1 MRNCQRMKIGVLGGT
16 FNPIHIGH
24 LILASETREA
34 AGLDKVLFVPACCPP
49 HKVSEDMLSGEHR
62 LRMASLAVADDPRFQ
77 TSDIE
82 LRRDGVSYTFDTVT
96 ELRRRHPDDEF
107 YFIIGADSVPE
118 LASWYKIAELV
129 GLCRFLIGYRPGHAL
144 LWEPLE
150 KLLPEAKVDDLRAG
164 VTYTTP
170 IGVSSSE
177 IRSRARRG
185 LTIRYLV
192 PANVEEYINEHGLYR

>member
-1 MRNCQRMKIGVLGGT
+1 MKIGVLGGT

-24 LILASETREA
+24 LILAGETREA

-49 HKVSEDMLSGEHR
+49 HKASEDMLSGGHR
-62 LRMASLAVADDPRFQ
+62 LRMASLAVADNPCFEA
-77 TSDIE
+77 SDIE
-82 LRRDGVSYTFDTVT
+82 LRRDGVSYTFDTVA
-96 ELRRRHPDDEF
+96 ELRRRHRDDEF
-107 YFIIGADSVPE
+107 YFIIGADSLPE

-129 GLCRFLIGYRPGHAL
+129 GLCRFLIGDRPGHDL
-144 LWEPLE
+144 RWEPLE
-150 KLLPEAKVDDLRAG
+150 KLLPEAKVDELRAG
-164 VTYTTP
+164 VTCTTI

-192 PANVEEYINEHGLYR
+192 PAKVEEYINEHGLYR